1 MKRISRFAL
10 VTLFSLLVIGST
22 RVFAGDGGNQ
32 GQNNQGNNNKGGNNN
47 QGNGGGI
54 IGWIDNLLNDIF
66 GNDNNQGNNNNGGNK
81 GGNDWGGNPTTGG
94 GTAPI
99 DGGITLLLGAGIGLG
114 LTKVVRVRRG

>member
-1 MKRISRFAL
+1 M
-10 VTLFSLLVIGST
+10 TLFSLLVLGST

-47 QGNGGGI
+47 QGNNGGI
-54 IGWIDNLLNDIF
+54 IGWIDNLLNDLF
-66 GNDNNQGNNNNGGNK
+66 GSDNNQGNNNK
-81 GGNDWGGNPTTGG
+81 GGNNWSGSPTTGG

-114 LTKVVRVRRG
+114 LTKVVRARRG